1 LWRGGSS
8 LGDAWATTSGYPP
21 SMPFP
26 APPAAKGRAHLT
38 ENMALKPGIDA
49 AASETLLK
57 SAGEV

>member
-1 LWRGGSS
+1 VGHH
-8 LGDAWATTSGYPP
+8 LGLPP

-49 AASETLLK
+49 TASETLLK